1 MNILKT
7 FESRVSD
14 AFGSAPQGYTAPFSF
29 KRLAKRAA
37 REMEAETFI
46 IDDVETA
53 PALYTILV
61 SSADDAAMRLL
72 YPQLVSEIVDFV
84 KQEAHEK
91 GYVFVGE
98 PLARFM
104 VDPGLRSGRFAV
116 FAENID
122 LATLERLRKEEE
134 EFLSGASAVG
144 GAAADL
150 GARRSHAG
158 NRKPTKRS
166 DAPVLTPIPERTPQ
180 QGANTHIPVSSPDD
194 SVMGLDVLPVDYM
207 DDQYQKASSE
217 GAVPATRRRVSPVDN
232 LYGSMAVPDPQA
244 SEAELAA
251 SCMLV
256 DHQSGRTYTVKAP
269 SAIIG
274 RERTPGGVVLH
285 DPNVSRRHAQL
296 TYDGAVW
303 RIQDLGSTNG
313 TMINDV
319 DVPQSVLRSGD
330 IITLGLMNLEFREN

>member
-1 MNILKT
+1 MNFLKT

-46 IDDVETA
+46 IDGVETA

-61 SSADDAAMRLL
+61 SSVDDAAMRLL
-72 YPQLVSEIVDFV
+72 YPQLVSEIVAFV
-84 KQEAHEK
+84 QSEANGK

-104 VDPGLRSGRFAV
+104 VDPALRSGKFAV

-122 LATLERLRKEEE
+122 ATTLARLRKEEE

-150 GARRSHAG
+150 SARKKSHASH
-158 NRKPTKRS
+158 RKPTKRA
-166 DAPVLTPIPERTPQ
+166 DAPVLTPIPERKAEPSAVTP
-180 QGANTHIPVSSPDD
+180 IPAPVSPDD
-194 SVMGLDVLPVDYM
+194 SVMGLDVLPFDYM
-207 DDQYQKASSE
+207 DDQYQQAAGE
-217 GAVPATRRRVSPVDN
+217 GVVPQTQRRVAPVE
-232 LYGSMAVPDPQA
+232 SAFDPGPA
-244 SEAELAA
+244 PTPSAPEA
-251 SCMLV
+251 SCLLI
-256 DHQSGRTYTVKAP
+256 DHQSGRTYTVNTA
-269 SAIIG
+269 SATIG

-296 TYDGAVW
+296 SFDGSAW
-303 RIQDLGSTNG
+303 HIKDLGSTNG
-313 TMINDV
+313 TMVNDV
-319 DVPQSVLRSGD
+319 DVPAQVLHNGD